1 MNQLNFQVNL
11 MSSQNWEPLLLKVR
25 PTRSLKKQGPRKM
38 IIYSVSRDIHWAY
51 PLGRLG
57 SLLQEWPVSLQ
68 IGFLRTLSFMS
79 QPCLSRQVRNIGDR
93 DVTTQLTVFIVMLLD
108 RNTEV
113 ERLPLNIFPIPSMED
128 IVWTPCFRCP
138 ITLKL
143 QF

>member
-1 MNQLNFQVNL
+1 MRTTALESEAYEV
-11 MSSQNWEPLLLKVR
+11 
-25 PTRSLKKQGPRKM
+25 LKKAGPKKNDHLLSFQG
-38 IIYSVSRDIHWAY
+38 H

-128 IVWTPCFRCP
+128 IV
-138 ITLKL
+138 
-143 QF
+143 